1 MSPRASQSPSLRTLK
16 GNAVYLQALPKT
28 ETHPS
33 EASFNEMLTFRDS
46 MGREE
51 DLRVKE
57 EERVIK

>member
-1 MSPRASQSPSLRTLK
+1 
-16 GNAVYLQALPKT
+16 LQALPKT

-57 EERVIK
+57 EERLIK